1 MKKFITS
8 ATASLLLLGS
18 SANGMSSE
26 LSNAKKLLETREEA
40 YEVYPEKLG
49 DDVQLLYVRTDGIFY
64 LVQCETPF
72 FDLRKAARDRGINA
86 AVELATKLRNTPWV
100 QQTLFWVTLRQKDVE
115 IMKILI
121 QAGFPFDEHYAPNT
135 MGMLQQTEKTALE
148 MAQSFSSPE
157 MVALLRGYQ
166 DFMDAIENNTATEAT
181 VKKFV
186 ADGFYVNAR
195 LMWGSL
201 LKYAVVQ
208 KNLAV
213 VKALVEAGASADAR
227 EDFTGRTALNYA
239 NLEST
244 EDIVRC
250 LLVKGANLTIALL
263 REQDPHFRQRLLD
276 TTNKFFSTKS
286 E

>member
-18 SANGMSSE
+18 SANGMSRE
-26 LSNAKKLLETREEA
+26 LSNAKELLETSKEA
-40 YEVYPEKLG
+40 YEVSDKVG
-49 DDVQLLYVRTDGIFY
+49 DDVQLLYVRKDGIFHNS
-64 LVQCETPF
+64 QCETPYY
-72 FDLRKAARDRGINA
+72 DLRKVLKERGINSA
-86 AVELATKLRNTPWV
+86 CALATKLRQTPWV
-100 QQTLFWVTLRQKDVE
+100 QQTLFWVTLRKGDVE

-121 QAGFPFDEHYAPNT
+121 QVGFPFDEHYAPNNL
-135 MGMLQQTEKTALE
+135 GMLQQTEKTALE
-148 MAQSFSSPE
+148 MAQSFSSAE
-157 MVALLRGYQ
+157 MVALLRGYEN
-166 DFMDAIENNTATEAT
+166 FWHAIENNAATEAT
-181 VKKFV
+181 VKNFL

-195 LMWGSL
+195 SMAGSL
-201 LKYAVVQ
+201 LKHAVMR

-227 EDFTGRTALNYA
+227 EDFKGRTALNYA

-250 LLVKGANLTIALL
+250 LLVSGGANLTIALL
-263 REQDPHFRQRLLD
+263 REPEANFRQRLLD
-276 TTNKFFSTKS
+276 TTNKIFSTKS